1 MQRVAGQI
9 GPIERKLYLSV
20 AEQNAHLSRGEMLR
34 LGQRGIGAS
43 EISGGGFGEA
53 KFVPGPRISWSETYG
68 LTKIS
73 RGANE
78 IALLKSLLA
87 GALQFPEASR
97 RVGALSED
105 SATGDK
111 KQERGKRPSAHS
123 YLTVHRTGAHQ
134 FNS

>member
-1 MQRVAGQI
+1 
-9 GPIERKLYLSV
+9 
-20 AEQNAHLSRGEMLR
+20 MLR
-34 LGQRGIGAS
+34 LCQRGIGAS
-43 EISGGGFGEA
+43 EISGSGFGEA
-53 KFVPGPRISWSETYG
+53 KFVPGPPISWSETYR

-73 RGANE
+73 SGANE

-87 GALQFPEASR
+87 GALQFPEAGR
-97 RVGALSED
+97 RVGALGED

-111 KQERGKRPSAHS
+111 KQERGERPRAHS

>member
-1 MQRVAGQI
+1 
-9 GPIERKLYLSV
+9 
-20 AEQNAHLSRGEMLR
+20 MLR
-34 LGQRGIGAS
+34 LCQRGIGAS
-43 EISGGGFGEA
+43 EISGGRFGEA

-87 GALQFPEASR
+87 GAFKFPEASR
-97 RVGALSED
+97 RLGALGED
-105 SATGDK
+105 SATGEK
-111 KQERGKRPSAHS
+111 KCERGEWPRAHS
-123 YLTVHRTGAHQ
+123 YLTVHRTGTHQ